1 MRVAVDAGPL
11 IHLAEVGALT
21 LLQMFDTLYI
31 PDAVWSETVG
41 VGRLLEA
48 QVIGLGNS
56 ERSTLPPSEMSQFV
70 QSHHLERLQ
79 AGECECLC
87 LCQRLGL
94 STLLTDD
101 LDARD
106 AARRLDLVPVGS
118 LGIVMRAYRM
128 RNLSLADAERYMMQL
143 YEVSSLFV
151 TRTLVE
157 LAVDELRQHAAS
169 EEM

>member
-1 MRVAVDAGPL
+1 
-11 IHLAEVGALT
+11 
-21 LLQMFDTLYI
+21 
-31 PDAVWSETVG
+31 
-41 VGRLLEA
+41 
-48 QVIGLGNS
+48 
-56 ERSTLPPSEMSQFV
+56 
-70 QSHHLERLQ
+70 
-79 AGECECLC
+79 